1 MSEPTAVTLTPFV
14 VTAQTTKLAIAATAT
29 RNQDWL
35 SISYCLQGDL
45 TQVVIPATG
54 QDVQRK
60 DRLWEQTCFEFF
72 LGEGLG
78 EGSDGVSAG
87 RLCQREASQREAFQG
102 NRSHTSP
109 YWEFN
114 LSPTGD
120 WNVFSLQGYRQG
132 LKEESAFSSLPF
144 TLRTSAS
151 ALNLDI
157 SVNIGSLITS
167 DQPLRLGISSVLLLA
182 SHQES
187 FWAIAH
193 PAAEADFHHPDS
205 FAIALQP

>member
-1 MSEPTAVTLTPFV
+1 MTEPTSKPTSKPTLVTLKPF
-14 VTAQTTKLAIAATAT
+14 AIRAETTDLAIAATAT
-29 RNQDWL
+29 RNQGWL

-45 TQVVIPATG
+45 TQVVIPAIRE
-54 QDVQRK
+54 DPQRK

-72 LGEGLG
+72 LGEG
-78 EGSDGVSAG
+78 SDGV
-87 RLCQREASQREAFQG
+87 REASQREAFPG
-102 NRSHTSP
+102 NRSHASP

-132 LKEESAFSSLPF
+132 LTEESAFSSLPF

-157 SVNIGSLITS
+157 SVDIGSLITS
-167 DQPLRLGISSVLLLA
+167 DQPLRLGISSVLLLTSQQA
-182 SHQES
+182 S

-205 FAIALQP
+205 FAIALNP

>member
-1 MSEPTAVTLTPFV
+1 MTEPPSKPPSKPTLVTLKPF
-14 VTAQTTKLAIAATAT
+14 AITTETTDLAIAATVT
-29 RNQDWL
+29 RNYDWL

-45 TQVVIPATG
+45 TQVVIPAIREDTR
-54 QDVQRK
+54 RK

-72 LGEGLG
+72 LGEGRDL
-78 EGSDGVSAG
+78 
-87 RLCQREASQREAFQG
+87 
-102 NRSHTSP
+102 SHTSP

-157 SVNIGSLITS
+157 SIDIGSLITS

-182 SHQES
+182 SKQES

-205 FAIALQP
+205 FAIALNP

>member
-1 MSEPTAVTLTPFV
+1 MSKPTAVTLNPFV
-14 VTAQTTKLAIAATAT
+14 VTAQTTKLAIAATVT

-45 TQVVIPATG
+45 TQVVIPAAG
-54 QDVQRK
+54 KDAQRK

-78 EGSDGVSAG
+78 ERSDGG
-87 RLCQREASQREAFQG
+87 AFQG

-132 LKEESAFSSLPF
+132 LQEESAFSSLPF
-144 TLRTSAS
+144 TLRTSVS

-157 SVNIGSLITS
+157 SVDIGSLITS
-167 DQPLRLGISSVLLLA
+167 DQPLRLGISAVLLLT
-182 SHQES
+182 SQQES

-193 PAAEADFHHPDS
+193 PVAEADFHHPDS
-205 FAIALQP
+205 LAIALQP